1 VSKNKTFS
9 ITQKLPLITFLFF
22 FCSVS
27 TAAYLAAYIVD
38 LILVLYEIS
47 MVVTV
52 DPPKSLTKDMVMDS
66 LATYMPRSPKIHDQ
80 VKKVAFT
87 FKLEERIGT
96 VIQDALPPLHR

>member
-1 VSKNKTFS
+1 VV
-9 ITQKLPLITFLFF
+9 
-22 FCSVS
+22 SVS

-52 DPPKSLTKDMVMDS
+52 DPPKSLTHDLVMDA
-66 LATYMPRSPKIHDQ
+66 LATYRPRADEIHDQ
-80 VKKVAFT
+80 VRRVAFT
-87 FKLEERIGT
+87 LKLEEKIET